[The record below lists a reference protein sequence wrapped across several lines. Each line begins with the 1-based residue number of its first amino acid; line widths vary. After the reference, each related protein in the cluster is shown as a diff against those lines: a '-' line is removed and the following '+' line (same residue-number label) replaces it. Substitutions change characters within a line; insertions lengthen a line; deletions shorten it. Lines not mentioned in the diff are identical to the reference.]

1 MIKKYAHQNHLF
13 KNPWLWQG
21 WRGFVWSFFLLPH
34 LIFAQAED
42 EYETVKREILCQTI
56 RFMIDE
62 NADSVQISRQVD
74 CRTLESIE
82 QTIPPDFS
90 EAVFVFKMFKNKA
103 YKSYGEGKI
112 ETRLNKLLKDLN
124 TELNKVNRD
133 RDWQENVNTLHVQLT
148 ETKTE
153 ILTKL
158 KQGTYQKAE
167 TQTNLTANN
176 KDTKPTNSTNF
187 MSILITVL
195 LFLLLAGGIAYLYW
209 QNQQLQKQIG
219 ELEDQFQEKYS
230 RLDNRIDTM
239 TPIQD
244 YKSLLLKFNFLNDQ
258 VNALIQEV
266 MILKTRNE
274 HKMSVKELVAKR
286 TEYLEGYTYNPNLQ
300 IYYAKIRR
308 DKGFFDPL
316 EFKTEP
322 SRDSIYKIEI
332 NLNNADQASF
342 SVVTRNEFHQI
353 ALSNAPLMLAPA
365 CDYANEPYNDSRIV
379 TLDNGLLEKRDMGWV
394 IVKKAKIAFE

>member
-1 MIKKYAHQNHLF
+1 MIKKHSHPKHLF
-13 KNPWLWQG
+13 LRSWHWQG
-21 WRGFVWSFFLLPH
+21 WLGFVWSFVLLPN
-34 LIFAQAED
+34 LVLAQVED

-62 NADSVQISRQVD
+62 TSDSLHLARQVD
-74 CRTLESIE
+74 CRSLETIE
-82 QTIPPDFS
+82 QTIPIEYS
-90 EAVFVFKMFKNKA
+90 EASFIFKMFKGKA
-103 YKSYGEGKI
+103 YKSYGENKL

-133 RDWQENVNTLHVQLT
+133 RDWQENVNTLHVQLS

-153 ILTKL
+153 ILAKL
-158 KQGTYQKAE
+158 RQGTYQKAE
-167 TQTNLTANN
+167 TQTNLNSTP

-187 MSILITVL
+187 MSILITIL
-195 LFLLLAGGIAYLYW
+195 LFLILAGGIGYLYW
-209 QNQQLQKQIG
+209 QNQQLQTQIA
-219 ELEDQFQEKYS
+219 EIEEQFQEKYS
-230 RLDNRIDTM
+230 RLDNRIDAM

-258 VNALIQEV
+258 VNALIQEM

-308 DKGFFDPL
+308 DRGFFDPL

-332 NLNNADQASF
+332 NLNNPDQANF

-379 TLDNGLLEKRDMGWV
+379 TLDNGLLEKKDMGWV
-394 IVKKAKIAFE
+394 IIKKAKIAFE